1 MARFREGRTIRAG
14 DGVVVVGFPLR
25 GLLASEATMSTG
37 IVNALAG
44 IGNDTRF
51 LQISA
56 PYNLVIAEAPF
67 SIRQAKL

>member
-1 MARFREGRTIRAG
+1 
-14 DGVVVVGFPLR
+14 
-25 GLLASEATMSTG
+25 MSTG